1 MTKKIIGD
9 VQEYLTVI
17 LDDGDRVFQIVN
29 VELLLRRHP
38 PEAVISFLQELNKDL
53 SKKLNKHIKHDK
65 TNQYINDIVA
75 KKWRI
80 RMAINTIRN
89 NGEKEIAA

>member
-17 LDDGDRVFQIVN
+17 LDDGDRVYQIVN

-38 PEAVISFLQELNKDL
+38 PEAVISFLQELNRDL
-53 SKKLNKHIKHDK
+53 SKKLSKLIKYDK
-65 TNQYINDIVA
+65 TNPYINDIVA
-75 KKWRI
+75 KRWRI

-89 NGEKEIAA
+89 HGEKEIAA

>member
-17 LDDGDRVFQIVN
+17 QDDGDRVYQIVN

-53 SKKLNKHIKHDK
+53 SKKLSKHIKHDK
-65 TNQYINDIVA
+65 TNPYINDIVA
-75 KKWRI
+75 KRWRI
-80 RMAINTIRN
+80 KMAINTIRN
-89 NGEKEIAA
+89 HGEKEIAA

>member
-17 LDDGDRVFQIVN
+17 LDDGDRVYQIVN

-65 TNQYINDIVA
+65 TNPYINDLVA
-75 KKWRI
+75 KRWRI
-80 RMAINTIRN
+80 KMAINTIRN
-89 NGEKEIAA
+89 HGEKEIAA